1 MQGWAF
7 PQKVGEPGRWEL
19 IRISGSSGLWVS
31 KGWQLCANSFAG
43 SGSVSSME

>member
-19 IRISGSSGLWVS
+19 IRISGSGLWVS